1 MAIQQLTQPIINPIS
16 AFDSTRA
23 HTISFVVIGG
33 AQVIGNRLVISDN
46 KTGKEIYNK
55 IQSTMKLEHSIPA
68 NTLTNGGYYNAV
80 VYTIDSANNES
91 VASTPVPFYCYSQP
105 SLTIDNIPATETIE
119 NGTYKFVGSYLQQEN
134 ELLNSYQYTLY
145 NSNKNILS
153 QSALIY
159 YDTDSSLSYTFVG
172 MSNDTAYYIELSGET
187 INGTKITSGL
197 KYFTV
202 RYIQPASFAICDLV
216 NNCEDGY
223 IQISSN
229 IVAIDGKSNPD
240 PPIYIDDKEVD
251 LRDPNSWVEWNSGFR
266 IQDDFT
272 MRVWGR
278 DFNDYQNII
287 TLTND
292 INTTSTPNRI
302 ELKWMV
308 GDVIKTLPNYT
319 TVEGKSINIL
329 DAEAAKIENLS
340 IGGSLEQKT
349 EDEIDFGTDKYLT
362 INTEKVLPL
371 QVNVLGNSEQ
381 ETSTQ
386 GKNYFTGN
394 KIDGGTNLGIT
405 YSFDNS
411 TFKINGSSTSG
422 GNVMQGMT
430 KVILKAGTY
439 NFNARTKSGTFT
451 RETNKDFAIY
461 FKKSDG
467 SYLTGSYQTSGI
479 TGSNIQQGGGS
490 TAINITLSEDV
501 ELRTDLFIN
510 GTGITFSNLELNIQ
524 IESGNTPT
532 EFEQFIPNMPSP
544 DYPSEIKT
552 VGNNVNLFDLETYY
566 NLSPVTN
573 CTKELLN
580 NGIRIK
586 FNAGAD
592 AWIGNVYNKGSAI
605 SVQERP
611 ACIKVSPN
619 TTYTIRAES
628 SFVKCFLSFFD
639 ENYTAVKAFYYISP
653 WTHQYTFTT
662 DSSTYY
668 IYLRLGY
675 QSSTSGQTSYD
686 FTDIKFEKGMV
697 STSYSPYNQGSV
709 KVTKCNKNLAK
720 IDETNWTLTDDRI
733 KNNGKNAGFVLTRFK
748 VRKGQKVNYSLKLF
762 SQPAV
767 DTSFMIYIDNAG
779 DLNLSFLGIQ
789 KFKLNITYTKTYI
802 ATKDCEISSKMWG
815 NANADIFEFQFWAE
829 IDETTDY
836 EQHQE
841 QSYILPV
848 QQEMLEGDLFT
859 QGLNKKEIH
868 HWNKLFLTGE
878 ETWYTNINSGWTQNK
893 HIFALPFSG
902 VETNGQ
908 STNVGIVLKSNNFKC
923 TNTGELVWKPQ
934 NYISYYPAYR
944 GGSIMINH
952 QGVTTLTDFKAW
964 LKSQYDVGTPVI
976 VYYKLETP
984 TSIDCTTQQ
993 SNVSDELN
1001 QLESYYPQTNIYTE
1015 ENIALI
1021 NAKYLGLPNP
1031 YNPSKIYS
1039 LGDIKNLIDIPAF
1052 NIKYDQQY
1060 FQSTNTNFILKPN
1073 FIYTL
1078 SFDYNVNE
1086 TSTDIYYSIG
1096 YGTNGYDVDL
1106 KSNIQYQ
1113 SLTKGRNSVSFIV
1126 PENIPNNVSL
1136 WVRFAQTIIL
1146 ADINVDISNIQLESG
1161 NISTDY
1167 EDPNLYNIYPT
1178 SASKNLFNYDS
1189 PVYLLK
1195 NNATYTPIQNGY
1207 NIKPTVINQD
1217 AYIGIGIK
1225 NVLNSGDIYTIS
1237 FSQLGQ
1243 FEKFSLYTTE
1253 KGSENIISEIPI
1265 NNNSF
1270 VAPEGVYDLQLVFG
1284 VDSSSLSNYI
1294 EIWNI
1299 QIEANNVISEYE
1311 PYISNSSV
1319 ISLDEPLRGLGEY
1332 RDLICLESPNIL
1344 NPETQSG
1351 IVKGDTIYYLNQASN
1366 TQYYI
1371 WYYNEDGN
1379 LIKFIDAEGHE
1390 ASGIVGIKGS
1400 FTTHKDCVKI
1410 TITKS
1415 SNPDSQ
1421 DVTSDELKTNHVGIT
1436 KGNAAQVYYPYVTE
1450 PSVVRY
1456 IQHRVFD
1463 GVNNKFITKHNSIY
1477 TDTNGFY
1484 QFSLPGKI
1492 LGHAGDVQYGIC
1504 NYLKYIK
1511 NVSAVQAVKS
1521 TGLWWEGTSLYNYAS
1536 LPITNLNDANQW
1548 LVNLNNAKN
1557 PMAIDYVLKT
1567 PVVTSLSEDNI
1578 SALKALSTYKPIS
1591 NVFTNNEILGYL
1603 KLDYVSDYTEQQ
1615 TQNAY
1620 VLLKCWN
1627 ANSMPYICHSNYIDI
1642 PNEKDKVFIWM
1653 RRKNNLFDLKIENLG
1668 DYNEDDKPT
1677 DKTKPIVTLEIN
1689 PNTVEDTKIPVTAYS
1704 IDDNGLKTVRFSK
1717 DNGNTWDEIVN
1728 VDGLSSTNSYI
1739 FINLNPN
1746 TTYTIRVEAID
1757 LAGNIGG
1764 ISQQV
1769 TTKSS

>member
-1 MAIQQLTQPIINPIS
+1 MAIQQLTQPIINPIP

-46 KTGKEIYNK
+46 ETGKEIYNK
-55 IQSTMKLEHSIPA
+55 IQSTMKLEHLIPA

-91 VASTPVPFYCYSQP
+91 VASAAIPFYCYSQP
-105 SLTIDNIPATETIE
+105 NLTIDNIPATETIE
-119 NGTYKFVGSYLQQEN
+119 NGTYKFVGNYLQQEN

-145 NSNKNILS
+145 DSNKNVLS

-172 MSNDTAYYIELSGET
+172 MSNDTAYYVELSGET

-302 ELKWMV
+302 ELKWMI
-308 GDVIKTLPNYT
+308 GDVIKTLPSYT

-329 DAEAAKIENLS
+329 DAEAAKIQNLS
-340 IGGSLEQKT
+340 VGGNSEQKT
-349 EDEIDFGTDKYLT
+349 EDEIDFGTDKFLT
-362 INTEKVLPL
+362 MNTDKELPL
-371 QVNVLGNSEQ
+371 QVSVLGNSEQ
-381 ETSTQ
+381 ETREGYNLLNLTSLI
-386 GKNYFTGN
+386 GKKETKN
-394 KIDGGTNLGIT
+394 GIT
-405 YSFDNS
+405 Y
-411 TFKINGSSTSG
+411 KINEDCSITVNGTPTGYTSF
-422 GNVMQGMT
+422 NMLNMS
-430 KVILKAGTY
+430 LKAGTY
-439 NFNARTKSGTFT
+439 KFT
-451 RETNKDFAIY
+451 DGLNSNNVFLQTIGDF
-461 FKKSDG
+461 
-467 SYLTGSYQTSGI
+467 QHTSQ
-479 TGSNIQQGGGS
+479 N
-490 TAINITLSEDV
+490 N
-501 ELRTDLFIN
+501 
-510 GTGITFSNLELNIQ
+510 TFSLAEDGKATVYLVINVGAPTLNNATLYPMIY
-524 IESGNTPT
+524 EGT
-532 EFEQFIPNMPSP
+532 EDKPYEQYGAMPSP
-544 DYPSEIKT
+544 DYPSEIETVGDNLNLLDIDKT
-552 VGNNVNLFDLETYY
+552 TYDLTINLQKEGEYLKGNNVNT
-566 NLSPVTN
+566 
-573 CTKELLN
+573 
-580 NGIRIK
+580 IRIGTFNDNRPQIEEK
-586 FNAGAD
+586 FKS
-592 AWIGNVYNKGSAI
+592 GN
-605 SVQERP
+605 
-611 ACIKVSPN
+611 
-619 TTYTIRAES
+619 YTISYEVEANSNVTILNLFLCVIYEDDTQENVGS
-628 SFVKCFLSFFD
+628 GKSYSLEEGTKQKVFWTLNVQKNVKKMGIVSYLSNSCD
-639 ENYTAVKAFYYISP
+639 IIVSKVKI
-653 WTHQYTFTT
+653 
-662 DSSTYY
+662 
-668 IYLRLGY
+668 
-675 QSSTSGQTSYD
+675 
-686 FTDIKFEKGMV
+686 EKGTV
-697 STSYSPYNQGSV
+697 ATPYSPYNQGSV
-709 KVTKCNKNLAK
+709 KVTKCNKNIMPIK
-720 IDETNWTLTDDRI
+720 IGDKWQYTTNGI
-733 KNNGKNAGFVLTRFK
+733 KNLKQNSGSEITKFNVS
-748 VRKGQKVNYSLKLF
+748 KGQNIKIGFQLF
-762 SQPAV
+762 SRPSQ
-767 DTSFMIYIDNAG
+767 DTTFAIYFNNLVQVNI
-779 DLNLSFLGIQ
+779 NLSHINNSLYFDLKKIYERNYIPNKDGTISI
-789 KFKLNITYTKTYI
+789 KL
-802 ATKDCEISSKMWG
+802 WG
-815 NANADIFEFQFWAE
+815 NGNADIFEFQLWAE
-829 IDETTDY
+829 LDNLTDY
-836 EQHQE
+836 EQHKE
-841 QSYILPV
+841 QSYILPI

-868 HWNKLFLTGE
+868 HWASITLTGDE
-878 ETWYTNINSGWTQNK
+878 KILYSIAQGDYYLFQIRKNDAMRDIPFVCNKFINAPNWGVHNSRESISNQYNGGALMQFKVLSSRLSETSAN
-893 HIFALPFSG
+893 G
-902 VETNGQ
+902 VK
-908 STNVGIVLKSNNFKC
+908 L
-923 TNTGELVWKPQ
+923 
-934 NYISYYPAYR
+934 
-944 GGSIMINH
+944 
-952 QGVTTLTDFKAW
+952 W
-964 LKSQYDVGTPVI
+964 LKAQYDAGTPVI
-976 VYYKLETP
+976 VYYKLKTP
-984 TSIDCTTQQ
+984 ISIDCTTEQ
-993 SNVSDELN
+993 SNVLDELN

-1031 YNPSKIYS
+1031 YKPSKIYS

-1052 NIKYDQQY
+1052 NIKYNQQY
-1060 FQSTNTNFILKPN
+1060 FKSTNTNFTLKPN

-1086 TSTDIYYSIG
+1086 TSTDLYYSIG

-1113 SLTKGRNSVSFIV
+1113 SLTKGRNSVSFTV
-1126 PENIPNNVSL
+1126 PENIPNNTTL
-1136 WVRFAQTIIL
+1136 WVKFAQTIIL

-1161 NISTDY
+1161 NISTGY

-1189 PVYLLK
+1189 PVYLLR

-1243 FEKFSLYTTE
+1243 FEKFKLYTTE

-1311 PYISNSSV
+1311 PYVSNSAV

-1351 IVKGDTIYYLNQASN
+1351 IVKGNTTYYLNQSGD

-1379 LIKFIDAEGHE
+1379 LIKFIDTEGHE
-1390 ASGIVGIKGS
+1390 ASGITGIKGS

-1415 SNPDSQ
+1415 SNPDSE
-1421 DVTSDELKTNHVGIT
+1421 DITADELKTNQVGIT
-1436 KGNAAQVYYPYVTE
+1436 KGNNAQVYYPYVTE
-1450 PSVVRY
+1450 PSIIRY
-1456 IQHRVFD
+1456 I
-1463 GVNNKFITKHNSIY
+1463 KEITLNGTESWYLDDIY
-1477 TDTNGFY
+1477 KGIA
-1484 QFSLPGKI
+1484 QFSVWVNALYINDSNIRAISNYFKGVYFNLSWEKNNTVTI
-1492 LGHAGDVQYGIC
+1492 KGGGSLRFMTNKYTSINDFKTWLSNNDVKVC
-1504 NYLKYIK
+1504 
-1511 NVSAVQAVKS
+1511 
-1521 TGLWWEGTSLYNYAS
+1521 
-1536 LPITNLNDANQW
+1536 
-1548 LVNLNNAKN
+1548 
-1557 PMAIDYVLKT
+1557 YVLKT
-1567 PVVTSLSEDNI
+1567 PVITSLSEDNI

-1642 PNEKDKVFIWM
+1642 PDEKDKVFIWM

-1668 DYNEDDKPT
+1668 NYNEDDKPT

-1689 PNTVEDTKIPVTAYS
+1689 PNNVEATRIPVTAYS

>member
-55 IQSTMKLEHSIPA
+55 IQSTMKLEHLIPA

-80 VYTIDSANNES
+80 VYTIDSSNNES

-145 NSNKNILS
+145 NSNKNVLS

-172 MSNDTAYYIELSGET
+172 MSNDTAYYVELSGET

-251 LRDPNSWVEWNSGFR
+251 LRDPDSWVEWNSGFR

-302 ELKWMV
+302 ELKWMI
-308 GDVIKTLPNYT
+308 GDVIKTLPSYT

-340 IGGSLEQKT
+340 IGGSSKQRKENK
-349 EDEIDFGTDKYLT
+349 IDFGTDKFLT
-362 INTEKVLPL
+362 VNTKKILPL

-381 ETSTQ
+381 ETRS
-386 GKNYFTGN
+386 GKNLLELMEGTYSNNGITAVVKNGIVTLNGTATAISFIEVNLLKSFNLTTGN
-394 KIDGGTNLGIT
+394 T
-405 YSFDNS
+405 YRLSAFN
-411 TFKINGSSTSG
+411 
-422 GNVMQGMT
+422 T
-430 KVILKAGTY
+430 KVVGNSSSNYCSLRLNQEGTKETTLDKVNSNNAIVGNFLLSYITIRTAQGTTY
-439 NFNARTKSGTFT
+439 NNFVIKPQFELGVGTST
-451 RETNKDFAIY
+451 WE
-461 FKKSDG
+461 
-467 SYLTGSYQTSGI
+467 
-479 TGSNIQQGGGS
+479 QGGVS
-490 TAINITLSEDV
+490 
-501 ELRTDLFIN
+501 
-510 GTGITFSNLELNIQ
+510 
-524 IESGNTPT
+524 
-532 EFEQFIPNMPSP
+532 PSP
-544 DYPSEIKT
+544 DYPSPIVT
-552 VGNNVNLFDLETYY
+552 VGSNVNLFDKDKMTIGKIWSGATLLDSDVGNASPKISVEAGKTYIRNVGY
-566 NLSPVTN
+566 SSNYIIKGDNSVVDMQGGTN
-573 CTKELLN
+573 AITMPEGAKYWMFN
-580 NGIRIK
+580 IPKDIDINTIK
-586 FNAGAD
+586 AE
-592 AWIGNVYNKGSAI
+592 KGSI
-605 SVQERP
+605 
-611 ACIKVSPN
+611 
-619 TTYTIRAES
+619 
-628 SFVKCFLSFFD
+628 
-639 ENYTAVKAFYYISP
+639 
-653 WTHQYTFTT
+653 
-662 DSSTYY
+662 
-668 IYLRLGY
+668 
-675 QSSTSGQTSYD
+675 
-686 FTDIKFEKGMV
+686 
-697 STSYSPYNQGSV
+697 STSYSKYGQGCV
-709 KVTKCNKNLAK
+709 KVTKCNKNFFDENNKLMNATINSNGIISTGQDNYLFYFPVKYGQQYIFSVDFNEAPTTNIVFGYCNDLPK
-720 IDETNWTLTDDRI
+720 IGKMATYNVIPLRNLKNKIFMPDNSNNRYLCIRLNYKSQYNIMSNIQLETGTV
-733 KNNGKNAGFVLTRFK
+733 A
-748 VRKGQKVNYSLKLF
+748 
-762 SQPAV
+762 
-767 DTSFMIYIDNAG
+767 TS
-779 DLNLSFLGIQ
+779 
-789 KFKLNITYTKTYI
+789 
-802 ATKDCEISSKMWG
+802 
-815 NANADIFEFQFWAE
+815 
-829 IDETTDY
+829 Y
-836 EQHQE
+836 EKHQE
-841 QSYILPV
+841 QSYILPI
-848 QQEMLEGDLFT
+848 QQEMLKDDVFT

-868 HWNKLFLTGE
+868 HWNKLILTGNE
-878 ETWYTNINSGWTQNK
+878 VFTKGYDKERVDGFYTSIDELKNIDKKRNDTLSDSLCNCLIERKFYANNISDEVWGNVNTFAFSMASQHLLALNIENISTVDELKEYLKTQYN
-893 HIFALPFSG
+893 
-902 VETNGQ
+902 
-908 STNVGIVLKSNNFKC
+908 
-923 TNTGELVWKPQ
+923 
-934 NYISYYPAYR
+934 
-944 GGSIMINH
+944 
-952 QGVTTLTDFKAW
+952 
-964 LKSQYDVGTPVI
+964 VGTPVTI
-976 VYYKLETP
+976 YYKLAAP
-984 TSIDCTTQQ
+984 TSISCTSEQ
-993 SNVSDELN
+993 SNILDELN
-1001 QLESYYPQTNIYTE
+1001 QLESYYPQTNIYTG

-1031 YNPSKIYS
+1031 YKPSKIYS
-1039 LGDIKNLIDIPAF
+1039 LGDIKNLISVPAF
-1052 NIKYDQQY
+1052 NIKYNQQY
-1060 FQSTNTNFILKPN
+1060 FQSTNTNFILKPD

-1086 TSTDIYYSIG
+1086 TSTDLYYSIG
-1096 YGTNGYDVDL
+1096 YGTNGYNVDL

-1225 NVLNSGDIYTIS
+1225 SILNAGDTYTIS

-1253 KGSENIISEIPI
+1253 KDSENIISEISI
-1265 NNNSF
+1265 KNNTF
-1270 VAPEGVYDLQLVFG
+1270 VAPDNVYDLQLVFK
-1284 VDSSSLSNYI
+1284 VDSSRLSNYI

-1332 RDLICLESPNIL
+1332 RDLVCLESPNIL

-1351 IVKGDTIYYLNQASN
+1351 IVKGDTTYYLNQAGN

-1390 ASGIVGIKGS
+1390 ASGIVGTKGS

-1415 SNPDSQ
+1415 SNPDTS
-1421 DVTSDELKTNHVGIT
+1421 DVTSDELKNNHVSIT
-1436 KGNAAQVYYPYVTE
+1436 KGNTAQVYYPYVAE
-1450 PSVVRY
+1450 PSIIRY
-1456 IQHRVFD
+1456 VKHIFMD
-1463 GVNNKFITKHNSIY
+1463 GVTNKFIVKHPLFY

-1484 QFSLPGKI
+1484 KFSLPGKI
-1492 LGHAGDVQYGIC
+1492 LGHVGDVQYGIC
-1504 NYLKYIK
+1504 NYLKYIY
-1511 NVSAVQAVKS
+1511 NPSAQQAVNT
-1521 TGLWWEGTSLYNYAS
+1521 TGLWWEGSSLYNYAS
-1536 LPITNLNDANQW
+1536 LPITNITDANQW
-1548 LVNLNNAKN
+1548 LINLNNSKE
-1557 PMAIDYVLKT
+1557 PMIIDYVLET

-1578 SALKALSTYKPIS
+1578 NALKMLSTYKPIS
-1591 NVFTNNEILGYL
+1591 NVFTNNEVFGYL

-1642 PNEKDKVFIWM
+1642 PEEKDKVFIWM

-1704 IDDNGLKTVRFSK
+1704 IDDNGLKTIRFSK
-1717 DNGNTWDEIVN
+1717 DNGNTWDEIVS

-1739 FINLNPN
+1739 FINLIPN

-1764 ISQQV
+1764 ISQQI

>member
-16 AFDSTRA
+16 AFDSTRT

-55 IQSTMKLEHSIPA
+55 IQSTMKLEHLIPA

-80 VYTIDSANNES
+80 VYTIDSSNNES

-145 NSNKNILS
+145 NSNKNVLS

-172 MSNDTAYYIELSGET
+172 MSNDTAYYVELSGET

-251 LRDPNSWVEWNSGFR
+251 LRDPDSWVEWNSGFR

-302 ELKWMV
+302 ELKWMI
-308 GDVIKTLPNYT
+308 GDVIKTLPSYT

-329 DAEAAKIENLS
+329 DAEVAKIANLS
-340 IGGSLEQKT
+340 IGGNSKQRKENK
-349 EDEIDFGTDKYLT
+349 IDFGTDKYLT
-362 INTEKVLPL
+362 INTDKELPL
-371 QVNVLGNSEQ
+371 QINVLGNSEQ
-381 ETSTQ
+381 DTRS
-386 GKNYFTGN
+386 GKNLFQLMEGTYSNNGVTAVV
-394 KIDGGTNLGIT
+394 KDGVVTLNGTATAISFVGINLLKSLELTNDKTYHLSAFNEKTVGDGAANYCALRINQDNIQVLFNTANANGSLTTNLKISYITIRTAQGIT
-405 YSFDNS
+405 YNNFVV
-411 TFKINGSSTSG
+411 KPQLELG
-422 GNVMQGMT
+422 
-430 KVILKAGTY
+430 AGT
-439 NFNARTKSGTFT
+439 K
-451 RETNKDFAIY
+451 EWE
-461 FKKSDG
+461 
-467 SYLTGSYQTSGI
+467 
-479 TGSNIQQGGGS
+479 QGGVS
-490 TAINITLSEDV
+490 PS
-501 ELRTDLFIN
+501 
-510 GTGITFSNLELNIQ
+510 LE
-524 IESGNTPT
+524 
-532 EFEQFIPNMPSP
+532 
-544 DYPSEIKT
+544 YPSEIKT
-552 VGNNVNLFDLETYY
+552 VGSNVNYY
-566 NLSPVTN
+566 NKETEAIGFVLSDGRLQP
-573 CTKELLN
+573 N
-580 NGIRIK
+580 NTVWTHSDFIEVNSNEIISITCENKANGQFEIVEYDKNKK
-586 FNAGAD
+586 FLKHNIVSYVHTEA
-592 AWIGNVYNKGSAI
+592 NNK
-605 SVQERP
+605 
-611 ACIKVSPN
+611 
-619 TTYTIRAES
+619 YTITTTSTTKYIIGAYRNNLNMNNIMVVKGAE
-628 SFVKCFLSFFD
+628 VL
-639 ENYTAVKAFYYISP
+639 
-653 WTHQYTFTT
+653 
-662 DSSTYY
+662 
-668 IYLRLGY
+668 
-675 QSSTSGQTSYD
+675 
-686 FTDIKFEKGMV
+686 
-697 STSYSPYNQGSV
+697 PYNPNCNGQGLV
-709 KVTKCNKNLAK
+709 KVTKRNKNFFDSSILENK
-720 IDETNWTLTDDRI
+720 ILDSKTGIATTNTSWKTSDFIRI
-733 KNNGKNAGFVLTRFK
+733 NSGIYNFSWKSDSNYFQVTICFYDKNKDFLSGISWGIVNVYSKSFEADKNTAFIRVSYSTIVSGKEANRENIMLEQNSTATNYEEYQ
-748 VRKGQKVNYSLKLF
+748 GQLYSL
-762 SQPAV
+762 P
-767 DTSFMIYIDNAG
+767 I
-779 DLNLSFLGIQ
+779 
-789 KFKLNITYTKTYI
+789 
-802 ATKDCEISSKMWG
+802 
-815 NANADIFEFQFWAE
+815 
-829 IDETTDY
+829 
-836 EQHQE
+836 
-841 QSYILPV
+841 
-848 QQEMLEGDLFT
+848 QQEMLQGDLFT
-859 QGLNKKEIH
+859 QGINKKEIH
-868 HWNKLFLTGE
+868 HWGSVIVNGTETINKNPNREFFSITKSMSQFDTSAASINQSISNYGTG
-878 ETWYTNINSGWTQNK
+878 TTLGLGSGNTNNKYSFNASTIYLDCYNSNINT
-893 HIFALPFSG
+893 
-902 VETNGQ
+902 VEK
-908 STNVGIVLKSNNFKC
+908 LKAQLKKNNMKI
-923 TNTGELVWKPQ
+923 
-934 NYISYYPAYR
+934 YA
-944 GGSIMINH
+944 
-952 QGVTTLTDFKAW
+952 
-964 LKSQYDVGTPVI
+964 
-976 VYYKLETP
+976 KLATP
-984 TSIDCTTQQ
+984 TSINCTEEQNTI
-993 SNVSDELN
+993 LN
-1001 QLESYYPQTNIYTE
+1001 KLNDSKSYSPQTNIYTDD
-1015 ENIALI
+1015 IALL

-1031 YNPSKIYS
+1031 YKPSKIYS
-1039 LGDIKNLIDIPAF
+1039 LGDIKNLINIPAF
-1052 NIKYDQQY
+1052 NIKYEQQY
-1060 FQSTNTNFILKPN
+1060 SQSTNTNFILKPN

-1078 SFDYNVNE
+1078 SFDYNVNKA
-1086 TSTDIYYSIG
+1086 STDLYYSIG
-1096 YGTNGYDVDL
+1096 YGTDEYNTDL

-1126 PENIPNNVSL
+1126 PENIPNNASL
-1136 WVRFAQTIIL
+1136 WVKFAQTIIL

-1207 NIKPTVINQD
+1207 HIKPTVINQD

-1243 FEKFSLYTTE
+1243 FEKFNLYTTE

-1265 NNNSF
+1265 KNNAF

-1311 PYISNSSV
+1311 PYISNSSA

-1351 IVKGDTIYYLNQASN
+1351 IVKGDTTYYLNQAGN

-1390 ASGIVGIKGS
+1390 ASGIVGTKGS

-1415 SNPDSQ
+1415 SNPDAS
-1421 DVTSDELKTNHVGIT
+1421 DVTSDELKNNHVSIT
-1436 KGNAAQVYYPYVTE
+1436 KGNTAQVYYPYVAE
-1450 PSVVRY
+1450 PSIIRY
-1456 IQHRVFD
+1456 VKHILMD
-1463 GVNNKFITKHNSIY
+1463 GVTNKFIVKHPLFY

-1484 QFSLPGKI
+1484 KFSLPGKI
-1492 LGHAGDVQYGIC
+1492 LGRAGDVQYGIC
-1504 NYLKYIK
+1504 NYLKYIY
-1511 NVSAVQAVKS
+1511 NPSAQQAVNT
-1521 TGLWWEGTSLYNYAS
+1521 TGLWWEGSSLYNYAS
-1536 LPITNLNDANQW
+1536 LPITSITDANQW
-1548 LVNLNNAKN
+1548 LINLNNSKE
-1557 PMAIDYVLKT
+1557 PMIIDYVLKT

-1578 SALKALSTYKPIS
+1578 NALKMLSTYKPIS

-1642 PNEKDKVFIWM
+1642 PDEKDKVFIWM

-1668 DYNEDDKPT
+1668 DYNENDKPT
-1677 DKTKPIVTLEIN
+1677 DTTKPIVTLEIN
-1689 PNTVEDTKIPVTAYS
+1689 PNNVEATRIPVTAYS

>member
-33 AQVIGNRLVISDN
+33 AQVIGNRLVISN
-46 KTGKEIYNK
+46 NQTGKEIYNK
-55 IQSTMKLEHSIPA
+55 IQSTMKLEHLIPA

-91 VASTPVPFYCYSQP
+91 VASAAVPFYCYSQP
-105 SLTIDNIPATETIE
+105 NLTIDNIPATETIE
-119 NGTYKFVGSYLQQEN
+119 NGTYKFVGNYLQQEN

-145 NSNKNILS
+145 DSNKNVLS

-187 INGTKITSGL
+187 VNGTKITSGL

-308 GDVIKTLPNYT
+308 GDVIKTLPSYT
-319 TVEGKSINIL
+319 TVEGKSVNIL

-340 IGGSLEQKT
+340 IGGNLEQKT

-362 INTEKVLPL
+362 INTDKSLPL
-371 QVNVLGNSEQ
+371 QINVLGNSEQ
-381 ETSTQ
+381 KTSTQ
-386 GKNYFTGN
+386 GKNLIIPQDYTVTGN
-394 KIDGGTNLGIT
+394 GIT
-405 YSFDNS
+405 ITSKNGVINVKGTATQSISFEVPIN
-411 TFKINGSSTSG
+411 KIN
-422 GNVMQGMT
+422 
-430 KVILKAGTY
+430 LDGTY
-439 NFNARTKSGTFT
+439 YFSTK
-451 RETNKDFAIY
+451 
-461 FKKSDG
+461 
-467 SYLTGSYQTSGI
+467 I
-479 TGSNIQQGGGS
+479 TGTVHANIC
-490 TAINITLSEDV
+490 AIRFYNENHKNFIDKWYTFDANTQPGFSGDMSGVTGYIFIYLNPATVDFNIYPQLEV
-501 ELRTDLFIN
+501 
-510 GTGITFSNLELNIQ
+510 GTQ
-524 IESGNTPT
+524 KT
-532 EFEQFIPNMPSP
+532 EYEPFIPNMPSP
-544 DYPSEIKT
+544 DYPSEVQT
-552 VGNNVNLFDLETYY
+552 VGSN
-566 NLSPVTN
+566 
-573 CTKELLN
+573 
-580 NGIRIK
+580 
-586 FNAGAD
+586 
-592 AWIGNVYNKGSAI
+592 
-605 SVQERP
+605 
-611 ACIKVSPN
+611 
-619 TTYTIRAES
+619 
-628 SFVKCFLSFFD
+628 
-639 ENYTAVKAFYYISP
+639 
-653 WTHQYTFTT
+653 
-662 DSSTYY
+662 
-668 IYLRLGY
+668 
-675 QSSTSGQTSYD
+675 
-686 FTDIKFEKGMV
+686 
-697 STSYSPYNQGSV
+697 GSV
-709 KVTKCNKNLAK
+709 KVTKCNKNILPLENKTSEWDKAQ
-720 IDETNWTLTDDRI
+720 ISIINNELTI
-733 KNNGKNAGFVLTRFK
+733 KPNSNGNIPVVLDGNVYPFSLNKGTTITISWIYKNGNLSLDTGAIEVD
-748 VRKGQKVNYSLKLF
+748 LKLDYDDGTTNSLRAGDIVKANQKSTS
-762 SQPAV
+762 SQTITLKKNVKSIHWYVFGWENRNAKGSSTYNLQLEIGSKV
-767 DTSFMIYIDNAG
+767 TSF
-779 DLNLSFLGIQ
+779 
-789 KFKLNITYTKTYI
+789 
-802 ATKDCEISSKMWG
+802 
-815 NANADIFEFQFWAE
+815 
-829 IDETTDY
+829 
-836 EQHQE
+836 EQHEE

-868 HWNKLFLTGE
+868 HWKKMIFDGTEDGWIRRELPSGGYRFEFPLSIIALDNNQSVNVICDRLKGVTADATYLKIEGISAS
-878 ETWYTNINSGWTQNK
+878 TWMQVYLNNLS
-893 HIFALPFSG
+893 
-902 VETNGQ
+902 Q
-908 STNVGIVLKSNNFKC
+908 STVN
-923 TNTGELVWKPQ
+923 
-934 NYISYYPAYR
+934 
-944 GGSIMINH
+944 
-952 QGVTTLTDFKAW
+952 DFKVW
-964 LKSQYDVGTPVI
+964 LQNHPLT
-976 VYYKLETP
+976 VYYKLKTP
-984 TSIDCTTQQ
+984 TSIDCTSEQ
-993 SNVSDELN
+993 SNVLDELN
-1001 QLESYYPQTNIYTE
+1001 QLESYSPQTNIYTDD
-1015 ENIALI
+1015 IALL

-1078 SFDYNVNE
+1078 SFDYNVNK
-1086 TSTDIYYSIG
+1086 TSTDLYYSIG

-1126 PENIPNNVSL
+1126 PENIPNNASL
-1136 WVRFAQTIIL
+1136 WVKFAQTIIL

-1161 NISTDY
+1161 NISTNY

-1207 NIKPTVINQD
+1207 NIKPTVANQD

-1243 FEKFSLYTTE
+1243 FEKFNLYTTE
-1253 KGSENIISEIPI
+1253 KGNENIISEIPI

-1284 VDSSSLSNYI
+1284 VDSSNLSNYI

-1311 PYISNSSV
+1311 PYVSNSAV

-1351 IVKGDTIYYLNQASN
+1351 IVKGNTTYYLNQSGN

-1379 LIKFIDAEGHE
+1379 LIKFIDTEGHE
-1390 ASGIVGIKGS
+1390 ASGITGIKGS

-1415 SNPDSQ
+1415 SNPNSEDI
-1421 DVTSDELKTNHVGIT
+1421 TADEIKTNQVGIT
-1436 KGNAAQVYYPYVTE
+1436 KGNNAQVYYPYVTE
-1450 PSVVRY
+1450 PSIIRY
-1456 IQHRVFD
+1456 IKETTLNGTENWLLD
-1463 GVNNKFITKHNSIY
+1463 
-1477 TDTNGFY
+1477 DTYKGIA
-1484 QFSLPGKI
+1484 QFSVWVNALYINDSNIRAISNYFKGVYFSLSWEKNNTVTI
-1492 LGHAGDVQYGIC
+1492 KGGGSLRFMTNEYTSVDDFKAWLSNNDVKVC
-1504 NYLKYIK
+1504 
-1511 NVSAVQAVKS
+1511 
-1521 TGLWWEGTSLYNYAS
+1521 
-1536 LPITNLNDANQW
+1536 
-1548 LVNLNNAKN
+1548 
-1557 PMAIDYVLKT
+1557 YVLKT

-1578 SALKALSTYKPIS
+1578 NALKMLSTYKPIS

-1642 PNEKDKVFIWM
+1642 PDGKDKVFIWM

-1689 PNTVEDTKIPVTAYS
+1689 PNNVEATRIPVTAYS

>member
-16 AFDSTRA
+16 AFDSTRV

-33 AQVIGNRLVISDN
+33 AQVIGNRLVISN
-46 KTGKEIYNK
+46 NETGEEIYNK
-55 IQSTMKLEHSIPA
+55 IQSTMKLEHVIPA

-119 NGTYKFVGSYLQQEN
+119 NGTYKFVGNYLQQEN

-145 NSNKNILS
+145 DSNKNVLS

-187 INGTKITSGL
+187 VNGTKITSGL

-302 ELKWMV
+302 ELKWMI

-319 TVEGKSINIL
+319 TVEGKSVNIL

-340 IGGSLEQKT
+340 IGGDLEQKT

-362 INTEKVLPL
+362 INTDKSLPL
-371 QVNVLGNSEQ
+371 QINVLGNSEQ
-381 ETSTQ
+381 ETRS
-386 GKNYFTGN
+386 GKNLLELMEGTYSNNGITAVVKDGVITLNGTATALSFVSVNLLKSFNLVTGTIYHLSAFN
-394 KIDGGTNLGIT
+394 AKTVGDSSNVCALRINQEGTRQVPFDKINSNLAIIGNLLFSYVTIRTAAGIT
-405 YSFDNS
+405 YNNFVIKPQ
-411 TFKINGSSTSG
+411 FEIGNG
-422 GNVMQGMT
+422 
-430 KVILKAGTY
+430 
-439 NFNARTKSGTFT
+439 
-451 RETNKDFAIY
+451 TNEWE
-461 FKKSDG
+461 
-467 SYLTGSYQTSGI
+467 
-479 TGSNIQQGGGS
+479 QGGVS
-490 TAINITLSEDV
+490 
-501 ELRTDLFIN
+501 
-510 GTGITFSNLELNIQ
+510 
-524 IESGNTPT
+524 
-532 EFEQFIPNMPSP
+532 PSP
-544 DYPSEIKT
+544 DYPSPIKA
-552 VGNNVNLFDLETYY
+552 VGDNVNLFDVTQMKQTIPVDTREHIYITVKPNKKYT
-566 NLSPVTN
+566 LSTTLPLPGN
-573 CTKELLN
+573 GFADMLLISGHSIEGTTSN
-580 NGIRIK
+580 NGVWEG
-586 FNAGAD
+586 NARTITSDSNGYLT
-592 AWIGNVYNKGSAI
+592 IVY
-605 SVQERP
+605 R
-611 ACIKVSPN
+611 
-619 TTYTIRAES
+619 R
-628 SFVKCFLSFFD
+628 
-639 ENYTAVKAFYYISP
+639 
-653 WTHQYTFTT
+653 
-662 DSSTYY
+662 
-668 IYLRLGY
+668 
-675 QSSTSGQTSYD
+675 QSSSKWTDLTSYKYKLVEG
-686 FTDIKFEKGMV
+686 TEIGE
-697 STSYSPYNQGSV
+697 YSPYGQGCV
-709 KVTKCNKNLAK
+709 KITKCNKNLIKETQNGYWNNNGVFDYDSNFASSK
-720 IDETNWTLTDDRI
+720 QIKVERGKTYVGSLFDKNRKFVGKLVYVVFDKDKNFTRYSGDETITI
-733 KNNGKNAGFVLTRFK
+733 ANNERYIS
-748 VRKGQKVNYSLKLF
+748 VR
-762 SQPAV
+762 
-767 DTSFMIYIDNAG
+767 
-779 DLNLSFLGIQ
+779 
-789 KFKLNITYTKTYI
+789 TYTSQLNYVTSNNYLMQLEQNTK
-802 ATKDCEISSKMWG
+802 ATP
-815 NANADIFEFQFWAE
+815 
-829 IDETTDY
+829 Y
-836 EQHQE
+836 EEHQE
-841 QSYILPV
+841 QSYILPI
-848 QQEMLEGDLFT
+848 QQPFRAIGDIRDTFI
-859 QGLNKKEIH
+859 KKDGKRYERHYIYRQI
-868 HWNKLFLTGE
+868 FD
-878 ETWYTNINSGWTQNK
+878 ETEDWALQDNGTKFGYPIRSDLKAVIQKTNIPGNVTNCLSNRFVKGTQIQTSQTNSNIVAFSQWENTQYLYISK
-893 HIFALPFSG
+893 IKDSVA
-902 VETNGQ
+902 E
-908 STNVGIVLKSNNFKC
+908 LKSYFAKNK
-923 TNTGELVWKPQ
+923 TYVD
-934 NYISYYPAYR
+934 YP
-944 GGSIMINH
+944 
-952 QGVTTLTDFKAW
+952 
-964 LKSQYDVGTPVI
+964 
-976 VYYKLETP
+976 LETP
-984 TSIDCTTQQ
+984 IDIECTEEQ
-993 SNVSDELN
+993 SNILDELN

-1060 FQSTNTNFILKPN
+1060 FQSTNTNFTLKPN

-1086 TSTDIYYSIG
+1086 TSTDLYYSIG

-1113 SLTKGRNSVSFIV
+1113 SLTKGRNSISFIV
-1126 PENIPNNVSL
+1126 PENIPNNASL
-1136 WVRFAQTIIL
+1136 WIKFAQTIIL

-1207 NIKPTVINQD
+1207 NIMPTVANQD

-1243 FEKFSLYTTE
+1243 FEKFNLYTTE
-1253 KGSENIISEIPI
+1253 KGNENIISEIPI

-1270 VAPEGVYDLQLVFG
+1270 VAPEGVCDLQLVFG
-1284 VDSSSLSNYI
+1284 VDSSNLSNYI

-1311 PYISNSSV
+1311 PYVSNSAV

-1351 IVKGDTIYYLNQASN
+1351 IVKGNTTYYLNQSGD

-1379 LIKFIDAEGHE
+1379 LIKFIDTEGHE
-1390 ASGIVGIKGS
+1390 ASGITGIKGS

-1415 SNPDSQ
+1415 SNPDSE
-1421 DVTSDELKTNHVGIT
+1421 DVTADELKTNQVGIT
-1436 KGNAAQVYYPYVTE
+1436 KGDNAQVYYPYVTE
-1450 PSVVRY
+1450 PSAIRY

-1463 GVNNKFITKHNSIY
+1463 GVNNKFISKHSTIY

-1484 QFSLPGKI
+1484 QLSLPGKI
-1492 LGHAGDVQYGIC
+1492 LSNSGDTQYGIC
-1504 NYLKYIK
+1504 NYLKYIH
-1511 NVSAVQAVKS
+1511 NVDAGAINSV
-1521 TGLWWEGTSLYNYAS
+1521 GLWWEGFSNFNYAS

-1548 LVNLNNAKN
+1548 LVNLNNAKK

-1567 PVVTSLSEDNI
+1567 PVVTSLSENNI

-1642 PNEKDKVFIWM
+1642 PDEKDKVFIWM

>member
-16 AFDSTRA
+16 AFDSTRV

-46 KTGKEIYNK
+46 ETGEEIYNK
-55 IQSTMKLEHSIPA
+55 IQSTMKLEHVIPA

-172 MSNDTAYYIELSGET
+172 MSNDTAYYVELSGET

-251 LRDPNSWVEWNSGFR
+251 LRDPDSWVEWNSGFR

-302 ELKWMV
+302 ELKWMI
-308 GDVIKTLPNYT
+308 GDVIKTLPSYT
-319 TVEGKSINIL
+319 TVEGKSVNIL

-340 IGGSLEQKT
+340 IGGSLEQKK

-362 INTEKVLPL
+362 INTDKNLPL
-371 QVNVLGNSEQ
+371 QINVLGNSEQ
-381 ETSTQ
+381 ETREGYNLLNFDVKQDSRVT
-386 GKNYFTGN
+386 YN
-394 KIDGGTNLGIT
+394 KEDGTVT
-405 YSFDNS
+405 
-411 TFKINGSSTSG
+411 INGQGGFYLKLDRINLTANKTYKQKLEFISG
-422 GNVMQGMT
+422 SAKTISGTDMKNQAVMS
-430 KVILKAGTY
+430 LKIETWLKNDNYIAYTPE
-439 NFNARTKSGTFT
+439 ADTTKSGLWLNANVNFDNAKIRIWAYEGT
-451 RETNKDFAIY
+451 EDKGYEQYGAMP
-461 FKKSDG
+461 S
-467 SYLTGSYQTSGI
+467 SYYPSQVVAV
-479 TGSNIQQGGGS
+479 GSN
-490 TAINITLSEDV
+490 
-501 ELRTDLFIN
+501 
-510 GTGITFSNLELNIQ
+510 
-524 IESGNTPT
+524 
-532 EFEQFIPNMPSP
+532 
-544 DYPSEIKT
+544 
-552 VGNNVNLFDLETYY
+552 
-566 NLSPVTN
+566 
-573 CTKELLN
+573 
-580 NGIRIK
+580 
-586 FNAGAD
+586 
-592 AWIGNVYNKGSAI
+592 
-605 SVQERP
+605 
-611 ACIKVSPN
+611 
-619 TTYTIRAES
+619 
-628 SFVKCFLSFFD
+628 
-639 ENYTAVKAFYYISP
+639 
-653 WTHQYTFTT
+653 
-662 DSSTYY
+662 
-668 IYLRLGY
+668 
-675 QSSTSGQTSYD
+675 
-686 FTDIKFEKGMV
+686 
-697 STSYSPYNQGSV
+697 GSV
-709 KVTKCNKNLAK
+709 KVTKCNKNILPFENKNSEWDRAQ
-720 IDETNWTLTDDRI
+720 ISIINNELTI
-733 KNNGKNAGFVLTRFK
+733 KPNSSGNLPVALDGNVYFFPL
-748 VRKGQKVNYSLKLF
+748 RKGTTITVSWAYKDGDLSLDTGAIGVDLKLDYDDGTTSSF
-762 SQPAV
+762 RTGDIVKTNQKSINSQTITLEKNVKSIHWYIFGWNVTNAKGSSTYNLQLEIGSKV
-767 DTSFMIYIDNAG
+767 TSF
-779 DLNLSFLGIQ
+779 
-789 KFKLNITYTKTYI
+789 
-802 ATKDCEISSKMWG
+802 
-815 NANADIFEFQFWAE
+815 
-829 IDETTDY
+829 
-836 EQHQE
+836 EQHEE
-841 QSYILPV
+841 QSYILPI
-848 QQEMLEGDLFT
+848 QQEMLQDDSFT
-859 QGLNKKEIH
+859 LGLNKKEIH
-868 HWNKLFLTGE
+868 TWGKKILTGE
-878 ETWYTNINSGWTQNK
+878 EDWNASWQNIEKKNSK
-893 HIFALPFSG
+893 SFALP
-902 VETNGQ
+902 
-908 STNVGIVLKSNNFKC
+908 KSFFGNEVPDF
-923 TNTGELVWKPQ
+923 ELNRV
-934 NYISYYPAYR
+934 
-944 GGSIMINH
+944 H
-952 QGVTTLTDFKAW
+952 QGLSSHFPEMLDTVW
-964 LKSQYDVGTPVI
+964 LKDTDCIAINSTSDLCLQIRLSRNTLKYDDNITTSDLKKLFQDWLKAQYDAGTPVT
-976 VYYKLETP
+976 VYYKLKTP
-984 TSIDCTTQQ
+984 ISIDCTTEQ
-993 SNVSDELN
+993 SNVLDKLN
-1001 QLESYYPQTNIYTE
+1001 QLEPYYPQTNIYTE

-1021 NAKYLGLPNP
+1021 NAKYLGSPSP
-1031 YNPSKIYS
+1031 YRPSEIHA
-1039 LGDIKNLIDIPAF
+1039 LGDIKNLINIPEF
-1052 NIKYDQQY
+1052 NVNYTQQY
-1060 FQSTNTNFILKPN
+1060 SQSTNTNFILKSD

-1078 SFDYNVNE
+1078 SFDYNVNK
-1086 TSTDIYYSIG
+1086 TNTDLYYSIG
-1096 YGTNGYDVDL
+1096 YGTNEYDVDL
-1106 KSNIQYQ
+1106 KSNIQYK
-1113 SLTKGRNSVSFIV
+1113 SLTKGINSVSFIV
-1126 PENIPNNVSL
+1126 PDNIPNNATL
-1136 WVRFAQTIIL
+1136 WVKFAQTIIL

-1161 NISTDY
+1161 NISTGY

-1195 NNATYTPIQNGY
+1195 NNANYKPIQNGY
-1207 NIKPTVINQD
+1207 NIKPTVANQD

-1243 FEKFSLYTTE
+1243 FEKFNLYTTE
-1253 KGSENIISEIPI
+1253 KGNENIISEIPI

-1284 VDSSSLSNYI
+1284 VDSSNLSNYI

-1311 PYISNSSV
+1311 PYVSNSAV

-1351 IVKGDTIYYLNQASN
+1351 IVKGNTTYYLNQSGD

-1379 LIKFIDAEGHE
+1379 LIKFIDTEGHE
-1390 ASGIVGIKGS
+1390 ASGITGIKGS

-1415 SNPDSQ
+1415 SNPDSE
-1421 DVTSDELKTNHVGIT
+1421 DITADELKTNQVGIT
-1436 KGNAAQVYYPYVTE
+1436 KGNNARVYYPYVTE
-1450 PSVVRY
+1450 PSVIRY

-1463 GVNNKFITKHNSIY
+1463 GVNNKFIFKHETIY

-1484 QFSLPGKI
+1484 QLSLPGKI
-1492 LGHAGDVQYGIC
+1492 LSNSGDTQYGIC
-1504 NYLKYIK
+1504 NYLKYIH
-1511 NVSAVQAVKS
+1511 NVAAGAINSV
-1521 TGLWWEGTSLYNYAS
+1521 GLWWEGHSNFNYAS

-1548 LVNLNNAKN
+1548 LVNLNNAKK
-1557 PMAIDYVLKT
+1557 PMTIDYVLKT

-1642 PNEKDKVFIWM
+1642 PDEKDKVFIWM

-1704 IDDNGLKTVRFSK
+1704 IDNNGLKTVRFSK

>member
-1 MAIQQLTQPIINPIS
+1 MAIQQLTQPILNPIA
-16 AFDSTRA
+16 AFDATQA
-23 HTISFVVIGG
+23 QAITFVVIGG

-46 KTGKEIYNK
+46 ETGEEIYNK
-55 IQSTMKLEHSIPA
+55 IQSTMKLEHVIPA

-172 MSNDTAYYIELSGET
+172 MSNDTAYYVELSGET

-240 PPIYIDDKEVD
+240 PPIYIDNKEVD
-251 LRDPNSWVEWNSGFR
+251 LRDPDSWVEWNSGFR

-292 INTTSTPNRI
+292 INTTSTPNKI
-302 ELKWMV
+302 ELKWMI
-308 GDVIKTLPNYT
+308 GDVIKVLPSYT
-319 TVEGKSINIL
+319 TIEGNNINIL
-329 DAEAAKIENLS
+329 NAEAAKIENLS
-340 IGGSLEQKT
+340 VGGNSEQRK
-349 EDEIDFGTDKYLT
+349 EDEIDFGTEEYLT
-362 INTEKVLPL
+362 INTDKSLPL
-371 QVNVLGNSEQ
+371 QINVLGNSEQ
-381 ETSTQ
+381 ETRS
-386 GKNYFTGN
+386 GKNLFKPLNFTN
-394 KIDGGTNLGIT
+394 NGIT
-405 YSFDNS
+405 TTYDKDGVGTIKGTSTNTWANISANVVYSYPAGNYVLSIDEPK
-411 TFKINGSSTSG
+411 TFNVHLKGIYIDKEVFEFAIPAGSKTKNVKFKKEVYSMYVLISG
-422 GNVMQGMT
+422 FA
-430 KVILKAGTY
+430 AGT
-439 NFNARTKSGTFT
+439 TLDDTIK
-451 RETNKDFAIY
+451 
-461 FKKSDG
+461 
-467 SYLTGSYQTSGI
+467 
-479 TGSNIQQGGGS
+479 IQLEKGS
-490 TAINITLSEDV
+490 TA
-501 ELRTDLFIN
+501 TD
-510 GTGITFSNLELNIQ
+510 
-524 IESGNTPT
+524 
-532 EFEQFIPNMPSP
+532 FEPYGAMPSP

-552 VGNNVNLFDLETYY
+552 VGSNINLYDKDKKVDNTALD
-566 NLSPVTN
+566 
-573 CTKELLN
+573 LN
-580 NGIRIK
+580 NGL
-586 FNAGAD
+586 
-592 AWIGNVYNKGSAI
+592 
-605 SVQERP
+605 SVGFRD
-611 ACIKVSPN
+611 
-619 TTYTIRAES
+619 RATS
-628 SFVKCFLSFFD
+628 D
-639 ENYTAVKAFYYISP
+639 YITVKANTNYIFSENGEKLKVNIVEYDKNKQFIKGYTGTSFIASSNTKYIRFYFNIV
-653 WTHQYTFTT
+653 
-662 DSSTYY
+662 DME
-668 IYLRLGY
+668 I
-675 QSSTSGQTSYD
+675 
-686 FTDIKFEKGMV
+686 IKLEEGTIA
-697 STSYSPYNQGSV
+697 TSYSSYGQGSV
-709 KVTKCNKNLAK
+709 KLTKCNKNLFNK
-720 IDETNWTLTDDRI
+720 NTTTD
-733 KNNGKNAGFVLTRFK
+733 GK
-748 VRKGQKVNYSLKLF
+748 
-762 SQPAV
+762 
-767 DTSFMIYIDNAG
+767 YIDNNGSIQPEATAICSDYIEIETNEDYYISG
-779 DLNLSFLGIQ
+779 RTNWGSIGIYDTSKTFLKRIAMTQPNGI
-789 KFKLNITYTKTYI
+789 FNITNSNCKYI
-802 ATKDCEISSKMWG
+802 RVNASIIDKDTLKIEKGS
-815 NANADIFEFQFWAE
+815 
-829 IDETTDY
+829 TPTPY
-836 EQHQE
+836 EQHEE
-841 QSYILPV
+841 QSYILPT

-859 QGLNKKEIH
+859 QELNKKEIH
-868 HWNKLFLTGE
+868 HWNKIILDGTENWEYDSTYNYFRCPSYVFDKIPSTASEDIVKQLSNYFSVVENWNTFRNN
-878 ETWYTNINSGWTQNK
+878 TNLNG
-893 HIFALPFSG
+893 FSP
-902 VETNGQ
+902 V
-908 STNVGIVLKSNNFKC
+908 SNVGYKLIIRNTNYKTVDTFK
-923 TNTGELVWKPQ
+923 
-934 NYISYYPAYR
+934 
-944 GGSIMINH
+944 M
-952 QGVTTLTDFKAW
+952 W
-964 LKSQYDVGTPVI
+964 LKTQYDAGIPVTI
-976 VYYKLETP
+976 YYKLETP
-984 TSIDCTTQQ
+984 TSINCTEEQNTI
-993 SNVSDELN
+993 LN
-1001 QLESYYPQTNIYTE
+1001 KLNDSESYSPQTNIYTDD
-1015 ENIALI
+1015 IALL
-1021 NAKYLGLPNP
+1021 NAKYLGLPNL
-1031 YNPSKIYS
+1031 YNSSKIYS
-1039 LGDIKNLIDIPAF
+1039 LGDIKNLINIPSF
-1052 NIKYDQQY
+1052 NIKYEQQY

-1078 SFDYNVNE
+1078 SFDYNINE
-1086 TSTDIYYSIG
+1086 ASTDLYYSIG
-1096 YGTNGYDVDL
+1096 YGTNEYDTDL
-1106 KSNIQYQ
+1106 KLNIQYQ

-1126 PENIPNNVSL
+1126 PENIPNNTTL
-1136 WVRFAQTIIL
+1136 WVKFAQTIIL
-1146 ADINVDISNIQLESG
+1146 ADINVDIGNIQLESG
-1161 NISTDY
+1161 NVSTGY
-1167 EDPNLYNIYPT
+1167 EDPSLYNIYPT
-1178 SASKNLFNYDS
+1178 SASKNLFDYDS

-1207 NIKPTVINQD
+1207 NIKPVAINQD

-1225 NVLNSGDIYTIS
+1225 SILNAGDTYTVS

-1243 FEKFSLYTTE
+1243 FEKFGLYATE
-1253 KGSENIISEIPI
+1253 KDSENIISEISI
-1265 NNNSF
+1265 KNNTF
-1270 VAPEGVYDLQLVFG
+1270 VAPDSIYDLQLVFE

-1311 PYISNSSV
+1311 PYVSNSAV

-1332 RDLICLESPNIL
+1332 RDLVCLESPNLL
-1344 NPETQSG
+1344 NPDTQSG
-1351 IVKGDTIYYLNQASN
+1351 IVKGDTTYYLNQAGN
-1366 TQYYI
+1366 TQYHI

-1379 LIKFIDAEGHE
+1379 LITFIDKEGHE
-1390 ASGIVGIKGS
+1390 ASGITGIKGK

-1415 SNPDSQ
+1415 SNPDSK
-1421 DVTSDELKTNHVGIT
+1421 DTTADELETNQVGIT
-1436 KGNAAQVYYPYVTE
+1436 KGDNAQVYYPYVAK
-1450 PSVVRY
+1450 PSVIRY

-1463 GVNNKFITKHNSIY
+1463 GVNSKFTGKHASIY

-1484 QFSLPGKI
+1484 SFELPGKI
-1492 LGHAGDVQYGIC
+1492 LGSNGDIKYGIC

-1511 NVSAVQAVKS
+1511 NVVFSQAVKS
-1521 TGLWWEGTSLYNYAS
+1521 TGLWWKDSLNYGYAS

-1557 PMAIDYVLKT
+1557 PMVVDYVLKT

-1578 SALKALSTYKPIS
+1578 NALKTLSTYKPIS

-1642 PNEKDKVFIWM
+1642 PEEKDKVFIWM

-1668 DYNEDDKPT
+1668 NYNEGDKPT

-1689 PNTVEDTKIPVTAYS
+1689 PNTVEDTRIPVTAYS

-1717 DNGNTWDEIVN
+1717 DNGNTWDEIVS

-1739 FINLNPN
+1739 FINLIPN

-1764 ISQQV
+1764 ISQQI

>member
-16 AFDSTRA
+16 AFDSTRV

-46 KTGKEIYNK
+46 ETGEEIYNK
-55 IQSTMKLEHSIPA
+55 IQSTMKLEHVIPA

-172 MSNDTAYYIELSGET
+172 MSNDTAYYVELSGET

-302 ELKWMV
+302 ELKWMI
-308 GDVIKTLPNYT
+308 GDVIKTLPSYT
-319 TVEGKSINIL
+319 TVEGKSVNIL
-329 DAEAAKIENLS
+329 DAEAAKIQNLS
-340 IGGSLEQKT
+340 VGGNLEQKT

-362 INTEKVLPL
+362 INTDKSLPL
-371 QVNVLGNSEQ
+371 QINVLGNQEQ
-381 ETSTQ
+381 ETRS
-386 GKNYFTGN
+386 GKNELYIENGVFTN
-394 KIDGGTNLGIT
+394 N
-405 YSFDNS
+405 
-411 TFKINGSSTSG
+411 
-422 GNVMQGMT
+422 
-430 KVILKAGTY
+430 
-439 NFNARTKSGTFT
+439 
-451 RETNKDFAIY
+451 
-461 FKKSDG
+461 
-467 SYLTGSYQTSGI
+467 
-479 TGSNIQQGGGS
+479 
-490 TAINITLSEDV
+490 
-501 ELRTDLFIN
+501 
-510 GTGITFSNLELNIQ
+510 GITFNSNNGIITITGTATSQVQAKYIPVNKTITQNYIYSSNLTGTRDGFHVKASYTRDGKIYYPDVNDTFQFNANDTINHFYFI
-524 IESGNTPT
+524 IENGKTVNSTVKPQLEVGTTPT
-532 EFEQFIPNMPSP
+532 AWEQYGASPSP

-552 VGNNVNLFDLETYY
+552 VGSN
-566 NLSPVTN
+566 
-573 CTKELLN
+573 
-580 NGIRIK
+580 
-586 FNAGAD
+586 
-592 AWIGNVYNKGSAI
+592 
-605 SVQERP
+605 
-611 ACIKVSPN
+611 
-619 TTYTIRAES
+619 
-628 SFVKCFLSFFD
+628 
-639 ENYTAVKAFYYISP
+639 
-653 WTHQYTFTT
+653 
-662 DSSTYY
+662 
-668 IYLRLGY
+668 
-675 QSSTSGQTSYD
+675 
-686 FTDIKFEKGMV
+686 
-697 STSYSPYNQGSV
+697 GSV
-709 KVTKCNKNLAK
+709 KVTKCNKNILPLENKTSEWDKAQ
-720 IDETNWTLTDDRI
+720 ISIINNELTI
-733 KNNGKNAGFVLTRFK
+733 KPNSSGNLPIALYGNVYFFPL
-748 VRKGQKVNYSLKLF
+748 RKGTTITISWAYKDGDLSLDTGAIGVDLKL
-762 SQPAV
+762 
-767 DTSFMIYIDNAG
+767 
-779 DLNLSFLGIQ
+779 
-789 KFKLNITYTKTYI
+789 
-802 ATKDCEISSKMWG
+802 
-815 NANADIFEFQFWAE
+815 
-829 IDETTDY
+829 DY
-836 EQHQE
+836 EDGTTSSLRTGDIVKTNQKSINSQTITLEKNVKSIHWYIFGWNVTNAKGSSTYNLQLEIGSKSTPFEQHEE
-841 QSYILPV
+841 QSYIMPV
-848 QQEMLEGDLFT
+848 QKEMLEGDYFDYDNEEEVHVW
-859 QGLNKKEIH
+859 GKKI
-868 HWNKLFLTGE
+868 LTGE
-878 ETWYTNINSGWTQNK
+878 EDWNASWQNIEQKNSK
-893 HIFALPFSG
+893 SFALPRSFFG
-902 VETNGQ
+902 NEVPD
-908 STNVGIVLKSNNFKC
+908 F
-923 TNTGELVWKPQ
+923 ELNRV
-934 NYISYYPAYR
+934 
-944 GGSIMINH
+944 H
-952 QGVTTLTDFKAW
+952 QGLSSHFPEMLDTVW
-964 LKSQYDVGTPVI
+964 LKDTDCIAINSTSDLCLQIRLSRNTLKYDDNITTSDLKKLFQDWLKAQYDAGTPVI
-976 VYYKLETP
+976 VYYKLKTP
-984 TSIDCTTQQ
+984 ISIDCTTEQ
-993 SNVSDELN
+993 SNVLDELN

-1021 NAKYLGLPNP
+1021 NAKYLGSPSP
-1031 YNPSKIYS
+1031 YRPSEIHS

-1052 NIKYDQQY
+1052 NIKYNQQY
-1060 FQSTNTNFILKPN
+1060 FKSTNTNFILKPN

-1078 SFDYNVNE
+1078 SFNYNVNE
-1086 TSTDIYYSIG
+1086 TSTDLYYSIG

-1113 SLTKGRNSVSFIV
+1113 SLTKGRNSVSFTV
-1126 PENIPNNVSL
+1126 PENIPNNATL
-1136 WVRFAQTIIL
+1136 WIKFAQTIIL

-1161 NISTDY
+1161 NISTGY

-1189 PVYLLK
+1189 PVYLLR

-1243 FEKFSLYTTE
+1243 FEKFKLYTTE

-1270 VAPEGVYDLQLVFG
+1270 VVPEGVYDLQLVFG
-1284 VDSSSLSNYI
+1284 VDSSNLSNYI

-1311 PYISNSSV
+1311 PYVSNSAV

-1351 IVKGDTIYYLNQASN
+1351 IVKGNTTYYLNQSGD

-1379 LIKFIDAEGHE
+1379 LIKFIDTEGHE
-1390 ASGIVGIKGS
+1390 ASGITGIKGS

-1415 SNPDSQ
+1415 SNPNSEDI
-1421 DVTSDELKTNHVGIT
+1421 TADELKTNQVGIT
-1436 KGNAAQVYYPYVTE
+1436 KGNNAQVYYPYVTE
-1450 PSVVRY
+1450 PSVIRY

-1463 GVNNKFITKHNSIY
+1463 GVNNKFISKHSTIY

-1484 QFSLPGKI
+1484 QLSLPGKI
-1492 LGHAGDVQYGIC
+1492 LSNSGDTQYGIC
-1504 NYLKYIK
+1504 NYLKYIH
-1511 NVSAVQAVKS
+1511 NVAAGAINSV
-1521 TGLWWEGTSLYNYAS
+1521 GLWWEGFSNFNYAS

-1548 LVNLNNAKN
+1548 LVNLNNAKK
-1557 PMAIDYVLKT
+1557 PMTIDYVLKT
-1567 PVVTSLSEDNI
+1567 PVITSLSEDNI

-1642 PNEKDKVFIWM
+1642 PDEKDKVFIWM

-1668 DYNEDDKPT
+1668 NYNENDKPT

>member
-16 AFDSTRA
+16 AFDSTRV

-46 KTGKEIYNK
+46 ETGEEIYNK
-55 IQSTMKLEHSIPA
+55 IQSTMKLEHVIPA

-251 LRDPNSWVEWNSGFR
+251 LRDPDSWVEWNSGFR

-319 TVEGKSINIL
+319 TVEGKSVNIL
-329 DAEAAKIENLS
+329 DTEAAKIENLS
-340 IGGSLEQKT
+340 IGGNLEQKT

-362 INTEKVLPL
+362 INTDKSLPL
-371 QVNVLGNSEQ
+371 QINVLGNQEQ

-386 GKNYFTGN
+386 GKNLIIAQDYTATG
-394 KIDGGTNLGIT
+394 
-405 YSFDNS
+405 
-411 TFKINGSSTSG
+411 
-422 GNVMQGMT
+422 
-430 KVILKAGTY
+430 
-439 NFNARTKSGTFT
+439 
-451 RETNKDFAIY
+451 
-461 FKKSDG
+461 
-467 SYLTGSYQTSGI
+467 SGI
-479 TGSNIQQGGGS
+479 TVTSKNGVINVKGTS
-490 TAINITLSEDV
+490 TQSTFFEVPINKINLDGTYYFSTKITGTVYANVSAIRFFNENH
-501 ELRTDLFIN
+501 ENFIN
-510 GTGITFSNLELNIQ
+510 KWYTFDANTQPGFSGDMSGVTGYIYIYLNPANVDFNIYPQLEVGTQ
-524 IESGNTPT
+524 KT
-532 EFEQFIPNMPSP
+532 EYEPFIPNMPSP

-552 VGNNVNLFDLETYY
+552 VGSNVNLFDATQMKQTIPVDTREHIYITVKPNKKYT
-566 NLSPVTN
+566 LSTTLPLPGNGFADMFLISGHSIEGT
-573 CTKELLN
+573 TSN
-580 NGIRIK
+580 NGVWEG
-586 FNAGAD
+586 NARTITSDSNGYLT
-592 AWIGNVYNKGSAI
+592 IVY
-605 SVQERP
+605 R
-611 ACIKVSPN
+611 
-619 TTYTIRAES
+619 R
-628 SFVKCFLSFFD
+628 
-639 ENYTAVKAFYYISP
+639 
-653 WTHQYTFTT
+653 
-662 DSSTYY
+662 
-668 IYLRLGY
+668 
-675 QSSTSGQTSYD
+675 QSSSKWTDLTSYKYKLVEG
-686 FTDIKFEKGMV
+686 TEIGE
-697 STSYSPYNQGSV
+697 YSPYGQGCV
-709 KVTKCNKNLAK
+709 KITKCNKNLFDK
-720 IDETNWTLTDDRI
+720 DTMIELDGLYRGYG
-733 KNNGKNAGFVLTRFK
+733 NGKIISNSTVYGLKIPVYPEKTY
-748 VRKGQKVNYSLKLF
+748 VSSSSVSLGNWSNLCF
-762 SQPAV
+762 F
-767 DTSFMIYIDNAG
+767 DNNMNYIDGKPYNDEDKTFTTPKNCYFVTIA
-779 DLNLSFLGIQ
+779 LS
-789 KFKLNITYTKTYI
+789 KTYTWFQLEKGLVKT
-802 ATKDCEISSKMWG
+802 A
-815 NANADIFEFQFWAE
+815 
-829 IDETTDY
+829 Y
-836 EQHQE
+836 EAYKGE
-841 QSYILPV
+841 SYILPI

-868 HWNKLFLTGE
+868 HWNKIIFNGTEDGWLRNELPSGGYRFEFPLSIIALQNNQSVNVICDRLKGVTANSTYLKKEGISAS
-878 ETWYTNINSGWTQNK
+878 TWIQVYLNNLS
-893 HIFALPFSG
+893 
-902 VETNGQ
+902 Q
-908 STNVGIVLKSNNFKC
+908 STVN
-923 TNTGELVWKPQ
+923 
-934 NYISYYPAYR
+934 
-944 GGSIMINH
+944 
-952 QGVTTLTDFKAW
+952 DFKVW
-964 LKSQYDVGTPVI
+964 LQNHPLT
-976 VYYKLETP
+976 VYYKLKTP
-984 TSIDCTTQQ
+984 TSIDCTSGQ
-993 SNVSDELN
+993 SNVLDELN
-1001 QLESYYPQTNIYTE
+1001 QLESYSPQTNIYTDD
-1015 ENIALI
+1015 IALL

-1031 YNPSKIYS
+1031 YKPSKIYS

-1078 SFDYNVNE
+1078 SFNYNVNA
-1086 TSTDIYYSIG
+1086 TTTDLYYSIG
-1096 YGTNGYDVDL
+1096 YGTNEYDVDL

-1113 SLTKGRNSVSFIV
+1113 SLTKGRNSISFIV
-1126 PENIPNNVSL
+1126 PENIPNNASL
-1136 WVRFAQTIIL
+1136 WVKFAQTIIL

-1207 NIKPTVINQD
+1207 NIKPTVANQD

-1243 FEKFSLYTTE
+1243 FEKFNLYTTE
-1253 KGSENIISEIPI
+1253 KGNENIISEIPI

-1284 VDSSSLSNYI
+1284 VDSSNLSNYI

-1311 PYISNSSV
+1311 PYVSNSSV

-1351 IVKGDTIYYLNQASN
+1351 IVKGNTTYYLNQAGN

-1379 LIKFIDAEGHE
+1379 LIKFIDTEGHE
-1390 ASGIVGIKGS
+1390 ASGIVGIKGN

-1421 DVTSDELKTNHVGIT
+1421 DVTADELKTNQVGIT
-1436 KGNAAQVYYPYVTE
+1436 KGNNAQVYYPYVTE
-1450 PSVVRY
+1450 PSVIRY

-1463 GVNNKFITKHNSIY
+1463 GVNNNFIFKHGTIH

-1484 QFSLPGKI
+1484 GLSLPGKI
-1492 LGHAGDVQYGIC
+1492 LGRNGDIKYGIC

-1511 NVSAVQAVKS
+1511 IIFADQAVKS
-1521 TGLWWEGTSLYNYAS
+1521 TGLWWEGSSLYNYAS
-1536 LPITNLNDANQW
+1536 LPFASLTDANQW
-1548 LVNLNNAKN
+1548 LVNLNNAKK
-1557 PMAIDYVLKT
+1557 PMTIDYVLKT
-1567 PVVTSLSEDNI
+1567 PIVTSLSEDNI
-1578 SALKALSTYKPIS
+1578 SALKALSTYKPVS

-1642 PNEKDKVFIWM
+1642 PDEKDKVFIWM

>member
-46 KTGKEIYNK
+46 QTGKEIYNK
-55 IQSTMKLEHSIPA
+55 IQSTMKLEHLIPA

-91 VASTPVPFYCYSQP
+91 AASAAVPFYCYSQP

-119 NGTYKFVGSYLQQEN
+119 NGTYKFVGNYLQQEN

-145 NSNKNILS
+145 DSNKNILS

-251 LRDPNSWVEWNSGFR
+251 LRDPDSWVEWNSGFR

-292 INTTSTPNRI
+292 INTSMTPNRI
-302 ELKWMV
+302 ELKWMI
-308 GDVIKTLPNYT
+308 GDVIKTLPSYT

-329 DAEAAKIENLS
+329 NAEAAKIQNLS
-340 IGGSLEQKT
+340 VGGSLEQKK
-349 EDEIDFGTDKYLT
+349 EDEIDFGTDKFLT
-362 INTEKVLPL
+362 MNTDKELPL
-371 QVNVLGNSEQ
+371 QVSILGNSEQ
-381 ETSTQ
+381 KTREGYNLLDMSSA
-386 GKNYFTGN
+386 K
-394 KIDGGTNLGIT
+394 GGTSNGIT
-405 YSFDNS
+405 CTMND
-411 TFKINGSSTSG
+411 
-422 GNVMQGMT
+422 
-430 KVILKAGTY
+430 
-439 NFNARTKSGTFT
+439 
-451 RETNKDFAIY
+451 
-461 FKKSDG
+461 DG
-467 SYLTGSYQTSGI
+467 SYSYKGTAAGATINVWLLGKYSTSAPTLFTLEPGTYYIDGVYLYEGQNGFFQSSDSHIVTFINSHNI
-479 TGSNIQQGGGS
+479 TGVRAPS
-490 TAINITLSEDV
+490 AE
-501 ELRTDLFIN
+501 
-510 GTGITFSNLELNIQ
+510 TGKTYNEIKYPIIAKSDKVLNW
-524 IESGNTPT
+524 
-532 EFEQFIPNMPSP
+532 EQYGVSPSP

-552 VGNNVNLFDLETYY
+552 VGSNVNLYPGWEIGTVDITSGEKVDDPWYIRCKDFIPIDYGVFYTISQINSVNFDDMNSAIRLYDKDKKYLGSQYVGDFLKQSLTFTVN
-566 NLSPVTN
+566 NLNAKYIIPVTS
-573 CTKELLN
+573 
-580 NGIRIK
+580 NGRTIPQNAKANIK
-586 FNAGAD
+586 
-592 AWIGNVYNKGSAI
+592 
-605 SVQERP
+605 
-611 ACIKVSPN
+611 
-619 TTYTIRAES
+619 
-628 SFVKCFLSFFD
+628 L
-639 ENYTAVKAFYYISP
+639 
-653 WTHQYTFTT
+653 
-662 DSSTYY
+662 
-668 IYLRLGY
+668 
-675 QSSTSGQTSYD
+675 
-686 FTDIKFEKGMV
+686 EKGTV
-697 STSYSPYNQGSV
+697 ATPYSKYGQGCV
-709 KVTKCNKNLAK
+709 KVTKSSKNLFNKNDITSKMYLNNLG
-720 IDETNWTLTDDRI
+720 ETISND
-733 KNNGKNAGFVLTRFK
+733 
-748 VRKGQKVNYSLKLF
+748 GQNYSNYITVYSNETYTMHANKPLGIA
-762 SQPAV
+762 PAV
-767 DTSFMIYIDNAG
+767 CFYDEEKNFISGISYNNVYSISFITPANCSYIRMSVSAVNLDSVQLERG
-779 DLNLSFLGIQ
+779 D
-789 KFKLNITYTKTYI
+789 I
-802 ATKDCEISSKMWG
+802 AT
-815 NANADIFEFQFWAE
+815 
-829 IDETTDY
+829 DY
-836 EQHQE
+836 VKHEE
-841 QSYILPV
+841 QSYILPI
-848 QQEMLEGDLFT
+848 QQEMLEEDSFT
-859 QGLNKKEIH
+859 QQLNKKEIH
-868 HWNKLFLTGE
+868 TWGKKILTGDE
-878 ETWYTNINSGWTQNK
+878 GWRMPSSNDTNAVFANLSDTDFCDFRSDTDTQYCNYFKYKGKAQGFAAALNK
-893 HIFALPFSG
+893 G
-902 VETNGQ
+902 
-908 STNVGIVLKSNNFKC
+908 VGIYSFYSVNKYEYFVAPKTIASSAN
-923 TNTGELVWKPQ
+923 EWK
-934 NYISYYPAYR
+934 
-944 GGSIMINH
+944 
-952 QGVTTLTDFKAW
+952 VW
-964 LKSQYDVGTPVI
+964 LKAQYDAGTPVV
-976 VYYKLETP
+976 VYYRLATP
-984 TSIDCTTQQ
+984 ISIPCTSEQNKIL
-993 SNVSDELN
+993 DELN
-1001 QLESYYPQTNIYTE
+1001 QLEPYYPQTNIYTE

-1021 NAKYLGLPNP
+1021 NAKYLGSPSP
-1031 YNPSKIYS
+1031 YRPSEIHA
-1039 LGDIKNLIDIPAF
+1039 LGDIKNLINIPGF
-1052 NIKYDQQY
+1052 NVTYTQQY
-1060 FQSTNTNFILKPN
+1060 FQSTNTNFILKPD

-1078 SFDYNVNE
+1078 SFDYNVNK
-1086 TSTDIYYSIG
+1086 TNTDLYYSIG
-1096 YGTNGYDVDL
+1096 YGTNEYSTDL

-1126 PENIPNNVSL
+1126 PENIPENATL
-1136 WVRFAQTIIL
+1136 WVKFAQTIIL

-1161 NISTDY
+1161 NISTAY

-1178 SASKNLFNYDS
+1178 SASKNLFDYDS

-1243 FEKFSLYTTE
+1243 FEKFNLYTTE

-1265 NNNSF
+1265 NNNAF

-1284 VDSSSLSNYI
+1284 VDSSSLSNYT

-1311 PYISNSSV
+1311 PYVSNSSV
-1319 ISLDEPLRGLGEY
+1319 ISLDEPLRGIGEY
-1332 RDLICLESPNIL
+1332 RDLVCLESPNIL

-1351 IVKGDTIYYLNQASN
+1351 IVKGNTAYYLNQAGD

-1379 LIKFIDAEGHE
+1379 LIKFIDDEGHE
-1390 ASGIVGIKGS
+1390 ASGIVGAKGS
-1400 FTTHKDCVKI
+1400 FITHKDCVKI

-1421 DVTSDELKTNHVGIT
+1421 DVTSDELKNNHVGIT
-1436 KGNAAQVYYPYVTE
+1436 KGNTVQVYYPYVTE
-1450 PSVVRY
+1450 PSIFRY
-1456 IQHRVFD
+1456 IKKKVLNGTEEINLMWD
-1463 GVNNKFITKHNSIY
+1463 AYNKHGYRIAINDIRQTTSTGEKSLVISNS
-1477 TDTNGFY
+1477 Y
-1484 QFSLPGKI
+1484 QAYKQDDLFNLKYR
-1492 LGHAGDVQYGIC
+1492 AYGIS
-1504 NYLKYIK
+1504 NRANNSEIIIR
-1511 NVSAVQAVKS
+1511 NDDITTVSDFK
-1521 TGLWWEGTSLYNYAS
+1521 TSLANSNVIIYYVVDT
-1536 LPITNLNDANQW
+1536 PIIS
-1548 LVNLNNAKN
+1548 K
-1557 PMAIDYVLKT
+1557 
-1567 PVVTSLSEDNI
+1567 LSDDNI
-1578 SALKALSTYKPIS
+1578 SALKSLSTYKPIS
-1591 NVFTNNEILGYL
+1591 NLFTNNEVFGYL
-1603 KLDYVSDYTEQQ
+1603 KLDYISDYTEQQ

-1642 PNEKDKVFIWM
+1642 PDEKDKVFIWM

-1689 PNTVEDTKIPVTAYS
+1689 PNNVEATRIPVTAYS

>member
-55 IQSTMKLEHSIPA
+55 IQSTMKLEHLIPA

-80 VYTIDSANNES
+80 VYTIDSSNNES

-145 NSNKNILS
+145 DSNKDILS

-172 MSNDTAYYIELSGET
+172 MSNDTSYYVELSGET

-197 KYFTV
+197 RYFTV

-251 LRDPNSWVEWNSGFR
+251 LRDPDSWVEWNSGFR

-292 INTTSTPNRI
+292 INTASTPNRI

-308 GDVIKTLPNYT
+308 GDVIKTLPNHT
-319 TVEGKSINIL
+319 TVEGKSVNIL

-340 IGGSLEQKT
+340 IGGNSEQRK
-349 EDEIDFGTDKYLT
+349 EDGIDFGTEKYLT
-362 INTEKVLPL
+362 INTDKSLPL
-371 QVNVLGNSEQ
+371 QINVLGNSEQ
-381 ETSTQ
+381 ETRS
-386 GKNYFTGN
+386 GKNLFQLMEGTYSNNGVTAVV
-394 KIDGGTNLGIT
+394 KDGVVTLNGTATAISFVEINLLKSLQLTNDKTYHLSAFNEKTVGDGAANYCALRINQDNIQVLFNTANVNGSLTTNLKISYITIRTAQGIT
-405 YSFDNS
+405 YNNFVV
-411 TFKINGSSTSG
+411 KPQLELG
-422 GNVMQGMT
+422 
-430 KVILKAGTY
+430 AGT
-439 NFNARTKSGTFT
+439 K
-451 RETNKDFAIY
+451 EWE
-461 FKKSDG
+461 
-467 SYLTGSYQTSGI
+467 
-479 TGSNIQQGGGS
+479 QGGVS
-490 TAINITLSEDV
+490 
-501 ELRTDLFIN
+501 
-510 GTGITFSNLELNIQ
+510 
-524 IESGNTPT
+524 
-532 EFEQFIPNMPSP
+532 PSP
-544 DYPSEIKT
+544 DYPSKIKT
-552 VGNNVNLFDLETYY
+552 VGSNVNLFDLETYY

-605 SVQERP
+605 SVKERP

-639 ENYTAVKAFYYISP
+639 ENYTAVKAFYYISS

-668 IYLRLGY
+668 IHLRLGY

-686 FTDIKFEKGMV
+686 FTDIKCVEGTKVGE
-697 STSYSPYNQGSV
+697 YSKYGQGSV
-709 KVTKCNKNLAK
+709 KVTKCNKNFFDSSILENK
-720 IDETNWTLTDDRI
+720 ILD
-733 KNNGKNAGFVLTRFK
+733 
-748 VRKGQKVNYSLKLF
+748 S
-762 SQPAV
+762 
-767 DTSFMIYIDNAG
+767 
-779 DLNLSFLGIQ
+779 
-789 KFKLNITYTKTYI
+789 KTGI
-802 ATKDCEISSKMWG
+802 ATTNTSWKTSGFIRINSGIYNFSWKSDSNYFQVTICFYDKNKGFLSGISWGITNVYSKS
-815 NANADIFEFQFWAE
+815 FK
-829 IDETTDY
+829 TDKNTAFIRVSYSTIVSGKEVNRENIMLEQNSAATNY
-836 EQHQE
+836 EEHQE
-841 QSYILPV
+841 QSYILPI
-848 QQEMLEGDLFT
+848 QQEMLQGDLFT

-868 HWNKLFLTGE
+868 HWGKLILNGT
-878 ETWYTNINSGWTQNK
+878 ETF
-893 HIFALPFSG
+893 IFSD
-902 VETNGQ
+902 
-908 STNVGIVLKSNNFKC
+908 NNARIR
-923 TNTGELVWKPQ
+923 TDS
-934 NYISYYPAYR
+934 NYITQLSNVYIKSPNTSSNITPLLCNYYSGGAQGTTIKGSNKISFSQYNGINFLYFPADYET
-944 GGSIMINH
+944 
-952 QGVTTLTDFKAW
+952 VDDFKTF
-964 LKSQYDVGTPVI
+964 LKLKYDAGTPVVI
-976 VYYKLETP
+976 YYKLATP
-984 TSIDCTTQQ
+984 TSMNCTEEQ
-993 SNVSDELN
+993 NIILNELN
-1001 QLESYYPQTNIYTE
+1001 NSESYFPQTNIYTDD
-1015 ENIALI
+1015 IALL

-1031 YNPSKIYS
+1031 YNSSKIYS
-1039 LGDIKNLIDIPAF
+1039 LGDIKNLINIPAF
-1052 NIKYDQQY
+1052 NIKYEQQY
-1060 FQSTNTNFILKPN
+1060 SQSTNTNFVLKPN

-1086 TSTDIYYSIG
+1086 TSTDLYYSIG
-1096 YGTNGYDVDL
+1096 YGTNEYDTDL
-1106 KSNIQYQ
+1106 KLNMQYQ

-1126 PENIPNNVSL
+1126 PENIPDNTTL
-1136 WVRFAQTIIL
+1136 WVKFAQTIIL

-1161 NISTDY
+1161 NVSTGY
-1167 EDPNLYNIYPT
+1167 EDPSLYNIYPT
-1178 SASKNLFNYDS
+1178 SASKNLFDYDS
-1189 PVYLLK
+1189 PIYLLK

-1207 NIKPTVINQD
+1207 NIKPVVINQD

-1225 NVLNSGDIYTIS
+1225 SILNAGDTYTIS

-1243 FEKFSLYTTE
+1243 FEKFGLYATE
-1253 KGSENIISEIPI
+1253 KDSENIISEISI
-1265 NNNSF
+1265 KNNTF
-1270 VAPEGVYDLQLVFG
+1270 VAPDGVYDLQLVFE

-1311 PYISNSSV
+1311 PYVSNSAV

-1332 RDLICLESPNIL
+1332 RDLVCLESPNIL

-1351 IVKGDTIYYLNQASN
+1351 IVKGNTAYYLNQTGN
-1366 TQYYI
+1366 TQYHI

-1379 LIKFIDAEGHE
+1379 LIKFIDDEGHE
-1390 ASGIVGIKGS
+1390 TSGISGTKGS
-1400 FTTHKDCVKI
+1400 FITHKDCVKI

-1415 SNPDSQ
+1415 SNPDSK
-1421 DVTSDELKTNHVGIT
+1421 DTTADELKTNQVGIT
-1436 KGNAAQVYYPYVTE
+1436 KGDNAQIYYPYVTE
-1450 PSVVRY
+1450 PSVIRY

-1463 GVNNKFITKHNSIY
+1463 GINNNFIGKHLTIY

-1484 QFSLPGKI
+1484 KLSLPGKI
-1492 LGHAGDVQYGIC
+1492 LGKDGDAQYGIC

-1511 NVSAVQAVKS
+1511 NVGAAQAINSV
-1521 TGLWWEGTSLYNYAS
+1521 GLWWEGTPLYNYVS
-1536 LPITNLNDANQW
+1536 LPFTSLNDANQW
-1548 LVNLNNAKN
+1548 LINLNNAKN
-1557 PMAIDYVLKT
+1557 PMVIDYVLKT

-1578 SALKALSTYKPIS
+1578 SALQTLSTYKPIS

-1642 PNEKDKVFIWM
+1642 PEEKDKVFIWM

-1717 DNGNTWDEIVN
+1717 DNGNTWDEIVS

-1739 FINLNPN
+1739 FINLIPN

-1764 ISQQV
+1764 ISQQI